1 MKAVGESMK
10 VPLLYYQNNLI
21 GAINLLK
28 VNQQFNAY
36 SVVFET
42 LCRYK
47 NLLPT
52 IFFANNCTCAS
63 LLIPFK
69 VMKKYKCQQ
78 LIFSSSCTVY
88 GNPKFLPITE
98 DHPVG
103 DEITNVYGKTKH
115 FIEEMLKDVSTA
127 EEVRRLLLK

>member
-1 MKAVGESMK
+1 
-10 VPLLYYQNNLI
+10 
-21 GAINLLK
+21 
-28 VNQQFNAY
+28 
-36 SVVFET
+36 
-42 LCRYK
+42 
-47 NLLPT
+47 
-52 IFFANNCTCAS
+52 
-63 LLIPFK
+63 
-69 VMKKYKCQQ
+69 MKKYKCQQ

-127 EEVRRLLLK
+127 EEVYRLLLK